1 MKHYETHF
9 DDYVQSAEKC
19 SLHPELNDTLSAF
32 PPDFAD
38 FGNIIVYGPSGVGKY
53 TQVLNIL
60 KKYSPS
66 QLKYE
71 KKVTLSI
78 KKQSKKMMSS
88 PSATTISSMNASA
101 KKPAA
106 QTKVA
111 AASKKAAAPPP
122 PLTTTNEKQ
131 CFTMTYRIS
140 DIHFEIDMSLLGCNS
155 KQIWHELYLQM
166 VDIVAIRPIKRGVIV
181 CKNFHAIHS
190 ELLDNFYSYVQS
202 QELFGGR
209 ERIRNEHQ
217 GATLALQGTDTHET
231 FLREKE
237 ARRSFGVELVYV
249 LITEHLSFVP
259 NQLMDRFA
267 VLSVG
272 RPTTAA
278 MISAVAAHRG
288 DAYAATAGGILTE
301 IGGNENILNLK
312 ELFSLGLVSSVD
324 ALPKDNFNIV
334 CDSLIAEMESIA
346 ALEDDAV
353 EKQER
358 DPTHIIHFR
367 DALYDIL
374 IYGLDAMECVWYVL
388 HHYIEQNR
396 IQVRS
401 LPGLMAKIHE
411 FSHQYG
417 NNYRAIFHLEFV
429 FLHILQC
436 LQTQPNTA

>member
-9 DDYVQSAEKC
+9 DDYVQSAEKH
-19 SLHPELNDTLSAF
+19 SLHPELKYVLSEF
-32 PPDFAD
+32 PSDFAD

-88 PSATTISSMNASA
+88 PPATTISSMNASA
-101 KKPAA
+101 KKPTTTKKAT
-106 QTKVA
+106 TKVA
-111 AASKKAAAPPP
+111 AAPPS
-122 PLTTTNEKQ
+122 LTTANEKQ
-131 CFTMTYRIS
+131 CFSMTYRIS

-181 CKNFHAIHS
+181 CKNFHAVHS

-202 QELFGGR
+202 QDLFGGR
-209 ERIRNEHQ
+209 ERIPNKNQ
-217 GATLALQGTDTHET
+217 GGIAYGMEASLVSNTHEP

-249 LITEHLSFVP
+249 LITEHLSFIP

-278 MISAVAAHRG
+278 MVSAVAAHRG
-288 DAYAATAGGILTE
+288 DAYAAKTE
-301 IGGNENILNLK
+301 TVLNAIGGNENILNLK

-334 CDSLIAEMESIA
+334 CDSLITEMESIA
-346 ALEDDAV
+346 AMEDSDGPR
-353 EKQER
+353 K
-358 DPTHIIHFR
+358 DSTHIIHFR

-396 IQVRS
+396 IQVRH

-411 FSHQYG
+411 FAHQYG

-429 FLHILQC
+429 FLHILQV
-436 LQTQPNTA
+436 LRL

>member
-9 DDYVQSAEKC
+9 DDYVQSSDKC
-19 SLHPELNDTLSAF
+19 SLHPELKDVLSEF
-32 PPDFAD
+32 PSDFAD

-88 PSATTISSMNASA
+88 PPATTISSMNASA
-101 KKPAA
+101 KKPTTTTKAA
-106 QTKVA
+106 TKKATTKVA
-111 AASKKAAAPPP
+111 AAPPS
-122 PLTTTNEKQ
+122 LTTANEKQ
-131 CFTMTYRIS
+131 CFSMTYRIS

-181 CKNFHAIHS
+181 CKNFHAVHS

-202 QELFGGR
+202 QDLFEGR
-209 ERIRNEHQ
+209 ERIPNKNQ
-217 GATLALQGTDTHET
+217 GGIAYGTEAALVSNTHEP

-249 LITEHLSFVP
+249 LITEHLSFIP

-278 MISAVAAHRG
+278 MVSAVAAHRG
-288 DAYAATAGGILTE
+288 DAYAAKAETVLNA

-334 CDSLIAEMESIA
+334 CDSLITEMESIA
-346 ALEDDAV
+346 AMEDSDGPR
-353 EKQER
+353 K
-358 DPTHIIHFR
+358 DSTHIIHFR

-401 LPGLMAKIHE
+401 LPGLMTKIHE
-411 FSHQYG
+411 FAHQYG

-436 LQTQPNTA
+436 LHP